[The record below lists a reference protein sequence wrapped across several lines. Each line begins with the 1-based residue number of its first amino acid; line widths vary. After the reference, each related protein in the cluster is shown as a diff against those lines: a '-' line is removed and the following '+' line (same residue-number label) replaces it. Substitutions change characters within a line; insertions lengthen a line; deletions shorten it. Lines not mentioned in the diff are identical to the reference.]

1 MWANPLEAIAALVAF
16 ELLPARALIAEA
28 VDRMRR
34 EKLII
39 ASPKSIQAV
48 ATAVH
53 GERQGAAVCAT
64 KMPDGRIIM
73 PN

>member
-1 MWANPLEAIAALVAF
+1 
-16 ELLPARALIAEA
+16 
-28 VDRMRR
+28 MRR

-64 KMPDGRIIM
+64 KMPMDASSCRTDDGGGG
-73 PN
+73 